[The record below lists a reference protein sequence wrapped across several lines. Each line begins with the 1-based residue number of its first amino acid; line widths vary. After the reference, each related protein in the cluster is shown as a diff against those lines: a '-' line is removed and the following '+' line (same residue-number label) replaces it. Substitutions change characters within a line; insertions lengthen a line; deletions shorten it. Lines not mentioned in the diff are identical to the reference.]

1 MGMASTLATQLQS
14 STPQTSNSVIAPPP
28 TPFVQTQP
36 LADAR
41 QSWQSG
47 KGKGQG
53 SQGKITYPGQGG
65 QPAMGQ
71 PNPYPNT
78 ISSWDNPP
86 TGMSTQPAVSGKSK
100 GA

>member
-1 MGMASTLATQLQS
+1 MGTSTAQVQS
-14 STPQTSNSVIAPPP
+14 SQSSQTSGKTGGLGPPLG
-28 TPFVQTQP
+28 QP
-36 LADAR
+36 M
-41 QSWQSG
+41 
-47 KGKGQG
+47 QG
-53 SQGKITYPGQGG
+53 MQGVVTFPGQDG

-86 TGMSTQPAVSGKSK
+86 TGMSTQPAQNGKGK

>member
-1 MGMASTLATQLQS
+1 MGAPTAQVQPQQSSQTSGKMGASTLS
-14 STPQTSNSVIAPPP
+14 
-28 TPFVQTQP
+28 P
-36 LADAR
+36 LM
-41 QSWQSG
+41 Q
-47 KGKGQG
+47 GQ
-53 SQGKITYPGQGG
+53 QGAITFPGQDG

-86 TGMSTQPAVSGKSK
+86 TGMSTQPAASGKGK

>member
-1 MGMASTLATQLQS
+1 MGIPTAQVQSPQSSQTSGKTGGSTLSPALGQPMQGTQG
-14 STPQTSNSVIAPPP
+14 A
-28 TPFVQTQP
+28 
-36 LADAR
+36 
-41 QSWQSG
+41 
-47 KGKGQG
+47 
-53 SQGKITYPGQGG
+53 ITFPGQGG

-86 TGMSTQPAVSGKSK
+86 TGMSTQPAVSGKGK